1 MDYFENAY
9 FIIGNAYA
17 GKSTM
22 VRELAKT
29 LDGIAC
35 TENYHDALLNEL
47 DPEEFPGLTYTRD
60 LKDWHDFI
68 RRSPQEYKDWLDL
81 TQKECEIL
89 ELRIL
94 PDVVK
99 EGRPV
104 FVDTNI
110 SIDTLKK
117 ITPHDHVLAMLADPS
132 ISVRRFFERPDPEK
146 QFLYRLLLEEEAP
159 EKAMENYRQGLELIN
174 SKEDYDMFY
183 NSGFNRILR
192 DDNRSIEETLV
203 LARKYFRL

>member
-22 VRELAKT
+22 VKELAKT

-35 TENYHDALLNEL
+35 TENYHDALLDEL

-117 ITPHDHVLAMLADPS
+117 ITPHDHVLVMLADPS

-146 QFLYRLLLEEEAP
+146 QFLYRLLLEEEDP
-159 EKAMENYRQGLELIN
+159 EKAIENYRQGLELIN

-192 DDNRSIEETLV
+192 DDNRTIEETLA